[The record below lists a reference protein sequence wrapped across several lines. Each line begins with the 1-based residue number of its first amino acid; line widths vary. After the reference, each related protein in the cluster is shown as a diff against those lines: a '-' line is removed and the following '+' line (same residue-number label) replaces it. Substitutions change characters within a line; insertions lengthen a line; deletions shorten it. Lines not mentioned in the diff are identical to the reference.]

1 MGLENINSEAD
12 DVILSIM
19 KIIAKSEEAYSNA
32 LIARNNPI
40 KWVLTLVWN
49 ALTLQLI
56 FLGLY

>member
-40 KWVLTLVWN
+40 K
-49 ALTLQLI
+49 
-56 FLGLY
+56 